1 MEWKSRQWRTEF
13 GSGVL
18 FKYGVGVR
26 RLKIGILISEMDM
39 DWPTSKDGLFQK
51 PKLSMG
57 FLPQ

>member
-1 MEWKSRQWRTEF
+1 MEDEIWIRSN
-13 GSGVL
+13 V
-18 FKYGVGVR
+18 VGVR

-39 DWPTSKDGLFQK
+39 DWPTSKDGLLQK